1 MGEVAVEAN
10 MEAISKSAKR
20 IVDEIYPQIKEL
32 EEKLKNVKD
41 KGEKRK
47 IQDDINSLKNRQA
60 NLYRNIVN
68 SLLEVW
74 KKEKLSKIKDKDED
88 LNKFFC
94 SKGIAEAI
102 ACSLGF
108 KTTQLRKIFHQLRSL
123 QYDAKR
129 EKLKLY
135 KVKKVVA
142 LLAYSAGRKLI
153 DRDFFNLTKGLLEKV
168 EDEEDLNVVIELL
181 EAIVA
186 YRKYYE
192 S

>member
-1 MGEVAVEAN
+1 MGEVVVEAN

-20 IVDEIYPQIKEL
+20 IVDEIHTKIEEL
-32 EEKLKNVKD
+32 ERQL
-41 KGEKRK
+41 KGEKDK
-47 IQDDINSLKNRQA
+47 KKKKEIQEEINSLKNKRSK
-60 NLYRNIVN
+60 LYANIVK
-68 SLLEVW
+68 SLLKAWE
-74 KKEKLSKIKDKDED
+74 KEKLSEIKDED